1 MRGSY
6 MSKKYT
12 VPNRE
17 NDNNYMLDT
26 TGYNHIIISA
36 EKMNIVKKSV
46 SYGFRYYSTALQDI
60 ELSGKGAKTYNGEC
74 ISETLYIPTLEFKQK
89 IDIVNKELDVHLV
102 PEIAS
107 CMRDHSRLATTVI
120 DASVKSMWYRFSR
133 REDDYCIECSADG
146 LNFDQ
151 MRICHM
157 RKGDGKI
164 QFGIYACSPEE
175 SSFKAIFTDM
185 QMMECQWRAHEGQQP
200 DEN

>member
-1 MRGSY
+1 